1 MTFSYPVENGQTN
14 LLPQVAFNGCAY
26 TTGVTVDF
34 GHTRADPLVAEA
46 EGVIATYTGE
56 TPDVASW
63 TLTGLGGHRSIPTIR
78 AQGGNIYL
86 TLEKT
91 PAGTMILLK

>member
-1 MTFSYPVENGQTN
+1 M
-14 LLPQVAFNGCAY
+14 PQVAFNGCAY
-26 TTGVTVDF
+26 ETGVTVDF
-34 GHTRADPLVAEA
+34 GHTRADPLIAEA

-56 TPDVASW
+56 TPNVASW

-78 AQGGNIYL
+78 AADGNIYL
-86 TLEKT
+86 KLEKT